1 MLRGRAG
8 HDINALHGEEPR
20 IAHRWAVRR
29 FRIAF
34 RQLRQIDFI
43 ENREAAQFRNRIGQ
57 CDASAGGNDQGK
69 RKQVAVSHAHTSNGT
84 SPGCK
89 SRSAIAITFRK

>member
-8 HDINALHGEEPR
+8 HNINALHGEEPR
-20 IAHRWAVRR
+20 IAHRRAVRR
-29 FRIAF
+29 FRVAF

-43 ENREAAQFRNRIGQ
+43 ENGEAAQFRERIGR
-57 CDASAGGNDQGK
+57 CDAGAGRNDQGK
-69 RKQVAVSHAHTSNGT
+69 TKQAAGSHAHTSNGT

-89 SRSAIAITFRK
+89 SCSAIAITFRK